1 MNTVDYDPEKFS
13 VDEYGNLIPK
23 ELTEETSKE
32 VQEQIVA
39 ISVVGGVA
47 HVIFKPEGVR
57 VCIRDYD
64 VDGVSDDDILEDEND
79 DRYVEG

>member
-1 MNTVDYDPEKFS
+1 MNTVDFDPEKFS
-13 VDEYGNLIPK
+13 VDKYGNLIPK
-23 ELTEETSKE
+23 ESIGKTSEEAP
-32 VQEQIVA
+32 EQIVT

-47 HVIFKPEGVR
+47 YVTSKSEGVR

-64 VDGVSDDDILEDEND
+64 VDGVSDDDILEDENG

>member
-1 MNTVDYDPEKFS
+1 MNTVDFDPEKFS
-13 VDEYGNLIPK
+13 ADEYGNLIPK
-23 ELTEETSKE
+23 ESTEETPKE

-39 ISVVGGVA
+39 ISVVGGIARVTS
-47 HVIFKPEGVR
+47 KPEGVR

-64 VDGVSDDDILEDEND
+64 VDGISDDGILEDENG